1 MEETMKIA
9 LWIAHILIGLIF
21 LMAGSFKGFAPEAQ
35 LLEQAANGMPWLT
48 KDTVLLARIAGV
60 SEFIGALGLFLPIFI
75 HKLPAKLIG
84 FAAVGLSTV
93 MVCAMIF
100 HITRGEM
107 DGAVANV
114 VIGSIAGFV
123 AWGRLVRLPLRA

>member
-1 MEETMKIA
+1 M
-9 LWIAHILIGLIF
+9 F

-48 KDTVLLARIAGV
+48 QETITLARIAGI

-75 HKLPAKLIG
+75 RQLPAKLVG
-84 FAAVGLSTV
+84 FAAIGLTTV

-100 HITRGEM
+100 HITRGEI

-114 VIGSIAGFV
+114 VIGALAGFV
-123 AWGRLVRLPLRA
+123 AWGRLLRLPIRS